1 MNKIFSRMQNL
12 ESSKK
17 FKSAKNSRALE
28 GCLYFWALIVI
39 VEPILG

>member
-28 GCLYFWALIVI
+28 GCLYF
-39 VEPILG
+39 LGFDSDS

>member
-17 FKSAKNSRALE
+17 FKSAKNSRGIE
-28 GCLYFWALIVI
+28 RCLYF
-39 VEPILG
+39 LGVDFLGFDRDS